1 MDETMTIEQA
11 NILLEETVGRLEN
24 EKLPLGES
32 VALYTKACDLIAYCM
47 EQLNDYKG
55 RIEDA
60 NQRIAAFTEASNG

>member
-60 NQRIAAFTEASNG
+60 NQSIAAFTEASNG

>member
-24 EKLPLGES
+24 ENLPVGES

>member
-47 EQLNDYKG
+47 EQLNDYK
-55 RIEDA
+55 RLLRFL
-60 NQRIAAFTEASNG
+60 NLRHSV

>member
-32 VALYTKACDLIAYCM
+32 VALYTKVCDLIAYCM

>member
-60 NQRIAAFTEASNG
+60 NQRIAAFTGASNG

>member
-32 VALYTKACDLIAYCM
+32 VALYTKSCDLIAYCM